1 MTKEERAAEALKKR
15 QAEVEEI
22 RQKQDDERRK
32 REEFAKEANKLGDDR
47 GREEFRQVKLL
58 QYFLTLNY
66 CILKS
71 TVASNM
77 YCIEQFQVGYIQ

>member
-22 RQKQDDERRK
+22 RQKQDEERRK

-47 GREEFRQVKLL
+47 GREEFRQVELL
-58 QYFLTLNY
+58 QYLLTLNDSR
-66 CILKS
+66 LH
-71 TVASNM
+71 
-77 YCIEQFQVGYIQ
+77 